1 MPHLVWGIFLRMGC
15 NVRVLGLDLG
25 DNTIGVAVSDASS
38 TIAQGITTIKRKNF
52 EEDVKAIEDLVKKYG
67 VQKIVVG
74 LPKNM
79 NGSIG
84 TQGEKAI
91 NFGEKLKEKLKIPVV
106 FWDERLT
113 TLQAERFLIEGADMS
128 RGKRKKV
135 IDKLAA
141 TLILQSYLDSQ
152 KNS

>member
-1 MPHLVWGIFLRMGC
+1 M
-15 NVRVLGLDLG
+15 RVLGLDLG
-25 DNTIGVAVSDASS
+25 DKTIGVAVSDASS
-38 TIAQGITTIKRKNF
+38 TIAQGITTIRRKSF
-52 EEDVKAIEDLVKKYG
+52 VEDVKAIEEIVKKYE
-67 VQKIVVG
+67 VEKVVVG

-84 TQGEKAI
+84 PQGEKVI
-91 NFGEKLKEKLKIPVV
+91 RFGEKLKEALEIPVV

-113 TLQAERFLIEGADMS
+113 TLQAERLLIEGVDMS

-135 IDKLAA
+135 VDKLAA
-141 TLILQSYLDSQ
+141 TIILQSYLDSQ

>member
-1 MPHLVWGIFLRMGC
+1 M
-15 NVRVLGLDLG
+15 RVLGLDVG
-25 DNTIGVAVSDASS
+25 DKTIGVAISDVSS
-38 TIAQGITTIKRKNF
+38 TIAQGITTIRRKSF
-52 EEDVKAIEDLVKKYG
+52 VEDVKAIEEIVKKYS
-67 VQKIVVG
+67 VEKVVVG

-84 TQGEKAI
+84 PQGEKVI
-91 NFGEKLKEKLKIPVV
+91 KFGEKLREVLRIPVV

-113 TLQAERFLIEGADMS
+113 TLQAERFLIEGVDMS

-141 TLILQSYLDSQ
+141 TIILQSYLDSQ

>member
-1 MPHLVWGIFLRMGC
+1 M
-15 NVRVLGLDLG
+15 RVLGLDVG
-25 DNTIGVAVSDASS
+25 DKTIGVAISDVSS
-38 TIAQGITTIKRKNF
+38 TIAQGITTIRRKSF
-52 EEDVKAIEDLVKKYG
+52 VEDAKAIEEIVKKYS
-67 VQKIVVG
+67 VEKVVVG

-84 TQGEKAI
+84 PQGEKVI
-91 NFGEKLKEKLKIPVV
+91 KFGEKLREVLRIPVV

-113 TLQAERFLIEGADMS
+113 TLQAERFLIEGVDMS

-141 TLILQSYLDSQ
+141 TIILQSYLDSQ

>member
-1 MPHLVWGIFLRMGC
+1 M
-15 NVRVLGLDLG
+15 RVLGLDVG
-25 DNTIGVAVSDASS
+25 DKTIGVAISDVSS
-38 TIAQGITTIKRKNF
+38 TIAQGITTIRRKSF
-52 EEDVKAIEDLVKKYG
+52 VEDVKAIEEIVKKYS
-67 VQKIVVG
+67 VEKVVVG

-84 TQGEKAI
+84 PQGEKVI
-91 NFGEKLKEKLKIPVV
+91 KFGEKLKEVLRIPVV

-113 TLQAERFLIEGADMS
+113 TLQAERFLIEGVDMS

-141 TLILQSYLDSQ
+141 TIILQSYLDSQ

>member
-1 MPHLVWGIFLRMGC
+1 L
-15 NVRVLGLDLG
+15 RVLGLDVG
-25 DNTIGVAVSDASS
+25 DKTIGVAISDVSS
-38 TIAQGITTIKRKNF
+38 TIAQGITTIRRKSF
-52 EEDVKAIEDLVKKYG
+52 VEDVKAIEEIVKKYS
-67 VQKIVVG
+67 VEKVVVG

-84 TQGEKAI
+84 PQGEKVI
-91 NFGEKLKEKLKIPVV
+91 KFGEKLREVLRIPVV

-113 TLQAERFLIEGADMS
+113 TLQAERFLIEGVDMS

-141 TLILQSYLDSQ
+141 TIILQSYLDSQ